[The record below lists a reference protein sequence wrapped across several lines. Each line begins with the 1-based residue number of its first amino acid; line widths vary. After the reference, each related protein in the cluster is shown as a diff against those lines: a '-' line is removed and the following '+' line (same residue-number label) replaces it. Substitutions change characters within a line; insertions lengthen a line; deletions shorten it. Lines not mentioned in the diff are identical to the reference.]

1 LGKRGVEVYI
11 HLRPVTFFADSNNPD
26 QLRTFHDKLYAT
38 LFARTG
44 RAADGE
50 SMNLG
55 ASKFN
60 TLSNIV
66 FGNKNKFGTVL
77 RAPLTVASTCYIVSL
92 FLHRPDGV
100 SEEDVLSEA
109 RLLRTPDVAASIQ
122 GSLDQNKTI
131 EAIALERKVKG
142 ASTSKTTK
150 NSSGNDQPADSD
162 ESRSA
167 RTVSKAKDKDKSPP
181 ARSRRRSKNKS
192 SRSKS
197 TAASSDTKERTENR
211 KRKQP
216 SEPSLTQ
223 RTALKPFLDGNDKVI
238 NDPVGCKLELTPDA
252 LASLKRV
259 SKNEMAVN
267 KMAGTSCIISCCCV
281 VVTQVVQCLRC

>member
-1 LGKRGVEVYI
+1 M
-11 HLRPVTFFADSNNPD
+11 TFFTDSNNPD
-26 QLRTFHDKLYAT
+26 QLKTFHAKLYAT
-38 LFARTG
+38 LYARTG

-100 SEEDVLSEA
+100 SEEDVISEA
-109 RLLRTPDVAASIQ
+109 RLLRRPDVAASIQ
-122 GSLDQNKTI
+122 ASLDQNKTI

-181 ARSRRRSKNKS
+181 RSFSSQKQEQKFQVQVNCSLFGYQGKDREPQAQAAVRTLSDSAYCSQALPRR
-192 SRSKS
+192 
-197 TAASSDTKERTENR
+197 
-211 KRKQP
+211 
-216 SEPSLTQ
+216 
-223 RTALKPFLDGNDKVI
+223 
-238 NDPVGCKLELTPDA
+238 
-252 LASLKRV
+252 
-259 SKNEMAVN
+259 
-267 KMAGTSCIISCCCV
+267 
-281 VVTQVVQCLRC
+281 